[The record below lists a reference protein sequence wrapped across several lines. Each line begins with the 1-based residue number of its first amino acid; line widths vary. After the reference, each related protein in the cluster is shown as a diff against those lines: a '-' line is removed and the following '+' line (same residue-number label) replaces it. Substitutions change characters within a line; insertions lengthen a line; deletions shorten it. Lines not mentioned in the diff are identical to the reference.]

1 VTESRDSE
9 LGVGCSNHERITI
22 HEVVMDDLRYTLRI
36 LLKNPAF
43 TLTAV
48 LALALGIG
56 ATTAVFSVV
65 DRILF
70 RSLPYP
76 QEERLVS
83 LGLVAP
89 IEPQEFMLG
98 ADYVEWRRQQTP
110 LGSLTSWSGV
120 NDCDLTD
127 GTPVRAACAQVE
139 ANFLRTLG
147 VHPLLG
153 RDFTV
158 EDDRPNAPRVVLL
171 SHGLWQRRFAG
182 ERNVSGRTLFL
193 DGVAAT
199 VAGVLPSDFEL
210 PTLARVDLLVPQALD
225 EAAQQRPRTG
235 RVLRSFARLKPG
247 VSLEQA
253 QLAMQP
259 LFQDSLKWV
268 PPQFQ
273 KEVKF
278 RMRLLRDRQIQDAR
292 LTSWVLLGSVAAVLL
307 IACVNVAN
315 LLLAR
320 AVSRQREMAIRAA
333 LGAGRGRLIRQMLT
347 ESVILAMVG
356 GMFGCLLA
364 KYLLQLFVAI
374 APEGIP
380 RLNEA
385 SLDWR
390 VLLFAVAASLMS
402 GLVFGLAPALGRTE
416 TQSLI
421 RTTGRLG
428 SRGRVRQALVA
439 TQIAISLV
447 LLTSAGLLLRSL
459 WNLMNV
465 PLGMRTSNVLTAN
478 LVLGQ
483 QRYSQSAQQQA
494 FFEQLEMRLQGVPGV
509 EALAISDSLPP
520 AGVTRTM
527 IYSVIDV
534 EGRPPAAEGTGGM
547 VIWRAVTP
555 GYFSVLGV
563 PIVRGRGFLDSDRN
577 SSENAVILSNALSGR
592 LFQGEEAIGRRIRPG
607 RTGNWLTIVGI
618 AGNVLNA
625 GLNASSDPE
634 YYIPRKHVVPSAPT
648 EQSLSGTSR
657 RASLILRSP
666 MDPEGISQW
675 IRSEVAA
682 LDPTLPVALE
692 TMPKRVSQL
701 AARPRFNTWLLSL
714 FSVFALCLSAL
725 GLYGVMAFLVAQRTP
740 EIGVRMALGATPGI
754 IAKLVLFEAVRWMSV
769 GVAFGLLGSWFAARW
784 LNSLLFRVSARD
796 PLSLGVTLLVLIV
809 VTLAAAWVPS
819 RRAAKV
825 DPMVALRCE

>member
-1 VTESRDSE
+1 M
-9 LGVGCSNHERITI
+9 N
-22 HEVVMDDLRYTLRI
+22 DLRHTLRI

-98 ADYVEWRRQQTP
+98 ADYLEWRRQQTP
-110 LGSLTSWSGV
+110 LESLTSWSGV

-147 VHPLLG
+147 VQPLLG
-153 RDFTV
+153 RDFTI

-171 SHGLWQRRFAG
+171 SYGLWQRRFAG
-182 ERNVSGRTLFL
+182 DRSVGGRTLFL
-193 DGVAAT
+193 DGLPAMV
-199 VAGVLPSDFEL
+199 VGVLPSDFEL

-225 EAAQQRPRTG
+225 EATQQRPRTG

-259 LFQDSLKWV
+259 LFQGSLKWV

-292 LTSWVLLGSVAAVLL
+292 VTSWVLLGSVAAVLL

-320 AVSRQREMAIRAA
+320 AVGRQREMAIRAA
-333 LGAGRGRLIRQMLT
+333 LGAGRGRLIRQTLT
-347 ESVILAMVG
+347 ECLVLALVG
-356 GMFGCLLA
+356 GIFGCLLA
-364 KYLLQLFVAI
+364 HYLLRLFVAI

-380 RLNEA
+380 RLSQA

-390 VLLFAVAASLMS
+390 VLLFAVTVSLMS
-402 GLVFGLAPALGRTE
+402 GLVFGLAPALARTE

-421 RTTGRLG
+421 RTTSRLG
-428 SRGRVRQALVA
+428 SRGGFRQALVA
-439 TQIAISLV
+439 AQIAISLV

-465 PLGMRTSNVLTAN
+465 PLGMRTSM
-478 LVLGQ
+478 
-483 QRYSQSAQQQA
+483 
-494 FFEQLEMRLQGVPGV
+494 F
-509 EALAISDSLPP
+509 
-520 AGVTRTM
+520 
-527 IYSVIDV
+527 
-534 EGRPPAAEGTGGM
+534 
-547 VIWRAVTP
+547 
-555 GYFSVLGV
+555 
-563 PIVRGRGFLDSDRN
+563 
-577 SSENAVILSNALSGR
+577 
-592 LFQGEEAIGRRIRPG
+592 
-607 RTGNWLTIVGI
+607 
-618 AGNVLNA
+618 
-625 GLNASSDPE
+625 
-634 YYIPRKHVVPSAPT
+634 
-648 EQSLSGTSR
+648 
-657 RASLILRSP
+657 
-666 MDPEGISQW
+666 
-675 IRSEVAA
+675 
-682 LDPTLPVALE
+682 
-692 TMPKRVSQL
+692 
-701 AARPRFNTWLLSL
+701 
-714 FSVFALCLSAL
+714 
-725 GLYGVMAFLVAQRTP
+725 
-740 EIGVRMALGATPGI
+740 
-754 IAKLVLFEAVRWMSV
+754 
-769 GVAFGLLGSWFAARW
+769 
-784 LNSLLFRVSARD
+784 
-796 PLSLGVTLLVLIV
+796 
-809 VTLAAAWVPS
+809 
-819 RRAAKV
+819 
-825 DPMVALRCE
+825 

>member
-1 VTESRDSE
+1 MTS
-9 LGVGCSNHERITI
+9 
-22 HEVVMDDLRYTLRI
+22 LRYTLRV
-36 LLKNPAF
+36 LLKNPTF
-43 TLTAV
+43 SLTAV

-70 RSLPYP
+70 RSLPYL

-98 ADYVEWRRQQTP
+98 ADYVEWRRQQTA
-110 LGSLTSWSGV
+110 LESLTSWSGV
-120 NDCDLTD
+120 VDCDLTD
-127 GTPVRAACAQVE
+127 GTPIRAVCAQVE

-147 VHPLLG
+147 VQPLLG
-153 RDFTV
+153 RDFTT

-171 SHGLWQRRFAG
+171 SYGLWQRRFG
-182 ERNVSGRTLFL
+182 GDLSVGGRTLFL
-193 DGVAAT
+193 DGTPAT
-199 VAGVLPSDFEL
+199 VAGVLPRDFEL
-210 PTLARVDLLVPQALD
+210 PTLARADLVVPQALD

-235 RVLRSFARLKPG
+235 RVLRAFGRLKAG
-247 VSLEQA
+247 NSLEQA
-253 QLAMQP
+253 QSAMQP

-278 RMRLLRDRQIQDAR
+278 RMRLLRDQQVQDTR
-292 LTSWVLLGSVAAVLL
+292 LMSWVLLGSVVAVLL

-320 AVSRQREMAIRAA
+320 AVGRQREMAIRAA
-333 LGAGRGRLIRQMLT
+333 LGAGRGRLIRQTLT
-347 ESVILAMVG
+347 ESVVLAMVG

-364 KYLLQLFVAI
+364 HTLLRLFVAI

-380 RLNEA
+380 RLNQA

-390 VLLFAVAASLMS
+390 VLLFALAASLIS
-402 GLVFGLAPALGRTE
+402 GFVFGLAPALARAE

-421 RTTGRLG
+421 RTSGRLA
-428 SRGRVRQALVA
+428 SRGGFRHVLVA
-439 TQIAISLV
+439 TQIAISLM
-447 LLTSAGLLLRSL
+447 LLTSASLLLRSL
-459 WNLMNV
+459 WNLMSV
-465 PLGMRTSNVLTAN
+465 PLGMRASNVLVAS

-483 QRYSQSAQQQA
+483 QRYSQPAQQQA
-494 FFEQLEMRLQGVPGV
+494 FFEQLETRLQRLPGV

-520 AGVTRTM
+520 AGATRTM

-534 EGRPPAAEGTGGM
+534 EGHPPAAEGTGGM
-547 VIWRAVTP
+547 VVWRAVTP

-563 PIVRGRGFLDSDRN
+563 PILRGRGFEDGDLN
-577 SSENAVILSNALSGR
+577 PGENAVILSSALSGR
-592 LFQGEEAIGRRIRPG
+592 LFPGEDAIGRRIRPG
-607 RTGNWLTIVGI
+607 RSGNWLTVVGI

-634 YYIPRKHVVPSAPT
+634 YYIPRKRVVPSTPA
-648 EQSLSGTSR
+648 EQSLSGISR
-657 RASLILRSP
+657 RANLILRSP
-666 MDPEGISQW
+666 MNPEAISRW
-675 IRSEVAA
+675 IRREVAA
-682 LDPTLPVALE
+682 LDSTLPVTLE
-692 TMPKRVSQL
+692 TMPQRVGQL
-701 AARPRFNTWLLSL
+701 AARARFNAWLLSL

-740 EIGVRMALGATPGI
+740 EIGVRMALGATPRI
-754 IAKLVLFEAVRWMSV
+754 VAKLVLFEAARWTVV

-784 LNSLLFRVSARD
+784 LNSLLFRVSATD
-796 PLSLGVTLLVLIV
+796 PLSLGGTLLVLVV
-809 VTLAAAWVPS
+809 VTFAAAWVPS
-819 RRAAKV
+819 RRAARV

>member
-1 VTESRDSE
+1 M
-9 LGVGCSNHERITI
+9 N
-22 HEVVMDDLRYTLRI
+22 DLRHTFRL
-36 LLKNPAF
+36 LLKNPTF

-48 LALALGIG
+48 LALAVGIG

-76 QEERLVS
+76 KEERLVS

-648 EQSLSGTSR
+648 EQSLSGISR

-796 PLSLGVTLLVLIV
+796 PLSLGVTPLVLIV